1 VIARVFPGP
10 RLAVHAGGDQAP
22 AKGRAQQQVIDA
34 QSGVAGKGVSEI
46 FPEGVDP
53 LPRVER
59 PQRVGPALLD
69 QAAIGI
75 AHLRP
80 EQRVIDPALRRI
92 DVEIGRHHVEVAGE
106 NGRCSAVQ
114 KTRSSSALWQAA
126 TAHRFVKGQSGNSRG
141 RPPGAKNMKTLLTKA
156 LNELVV
162 VTDNGGRRKV
172 SKREAIITQ
181 LVNRSAKADFK
192 AIQILLGMIRDIES
206 DTDPRSSD
214 PTFTEADQQIIQ
226 RLQARFRGEKG

>member
-1 VIARVFPGP
+1 MPSDDERDYEVGY
-10 RLAVHAGGDQAP
+10 
-22 AKGRAQQQVIDA
+22 
-34 QSGVAGKGVSEI
+34 GK
-46 FPEGVDP
+46 PP
-53 LPRVER
+53 P
-59 PQRVGPALLD
+59 
-69 QAAIGI
+69 
-75 AHLRP
+75 H
-80 EQRVIDPALRRI
+80 
-92 DVEIGRHHVEVAGE
+92 
-106 NGRCSAVQ
+106 
-114 KTRSSSALWQAA
+114 T
-126 TAHRFVKGQSGNSRG
+126 RFVKGQSGNSRG
-141 RPPGAKNMKTLLTKA
+141 RPRGAKNMKTLLSKA

-206 DTDPRSSD
+206 DTDPHSSD